1 MPKQKKLELPEPSTS
16 LNVDKEKIVK
26 EIKKQILDELDIEVS
41 KKIEYET
48 KNKLDKMEKRIYKYK
63 NSSIIKRNIIII
75 ILLLVIIVETKILYD
90 NDLLIIQNKKQ
101 DEVNNKLEVDNK
113 DPENKEKDSNEE
125 KKDSKWYIENYSYL
139 LDNIKTNLSNEDK
152 YYLYKQN
159 YNEETIKNTVRL
171 NMAYQILSDKEKNTE
186 NSVINIKETD
196 LQNAYKKIFG
206 SLDKYT
212 AENFNNDCVQF
223 IYNQALKVYMAID
236 VSCNKNTYEKLE
248 NIKNIYEEEN
258 KIIIETIVGIH
269 NKENNSLNNI
279 EIETITDNYSGN
291 LDEYEER
298 LNKYKYIFEL
308 KEETYYLKEINKI

>member
-1 MPKQKKLELPEPSTS
+1 MTKQKNIEPQEPSTN

-26 EIKKQILDELDIEVS
+26 EIKKQILDDLDIEIS
-41 KKIEYET
+41 KRIEYET

-90 NDLLIIQNKKQ
+90 NDLLIIQSKKQ

-113 DPENKEKDSNEE
+113 ENENKEKDKIEE
-125 KKDSKWYIENYSYL
+125 IKDTKWYIENYSYL

-159 YNEETIKNTVRL
+159 YNEEAIKNTVRL
-171 NMAYQILSDKEKNTE
+171 NMAYQILSDKEKLVQ

-196 LQNAYKKIFG
+196 LQSAYKRVFG

-223 IYNQALKVYMAID
+223 IYNQESRAYMAID
-236 VSCNKNTYEKLE
+236 VSCNKNIYEKIE

-279 EIETITDNYSGN
+279 EFQTITDNYSGN

>member
-1 MPKQKKLELPEPSTS
+1 MAKQKKVEINEPSTN
-16 LNVDKEKIVK
+16 LDVDKEKIVK
-26 EIKKQILDELDIEVS
+26 EIKKQILDDLDTEIS
-41 KKIEYET
+41 KRIEYET

-75 ILLLVIIVETKILYD
+75 IFLLVIIVETKILYD
-90 NDLLIIQNKKQ
+90 NDLLIIKSNKQ
-101 DEVNNKLEVDNK
+101 DEVNNKLEVDNNK
-113 DPENKEKDSNEE
+113 NENKEKDKIEE
-125 KKDSKWYIENYSYL
+125 IKDTKWYIENYSYL
-139 LDNIKTNLSNEDK
+139 LDNIKTNLSSDDK

-171 NMAYQILSDKEKNTE
+171 NMAYQILSDKEKLVQ

-196 LQNAYKKIFG
+196 LQSAYKRVFG

-223 IYNQALKVYMAID
+223 IYNQESKTYMAID
-236 VSCNKNTYEKLE
+236 VSCNKNIYEKIE

-258 KIIIETIVGIH
+258 KIIIETVVGIH

-279 EIETITDNYSGN
+279 EFQTITDNYSGN